1 MLIAGQPSKGQNNTS
16 GKLADGIYGK
26 KGVITKVKQEL
37 NKQLGPNYQ
46 PHYYI
51 EFTIKVGKYDNLV
64 SMFGNYNIDPQSQQV
79 TGFGLVKKVDNTF
92 LRFGAYEGLTDEQKV
107 VTNRLFN
114 EAVLDNMIGKPA
126 YFLSCVI
133 GKQRN
138 ADKPA
143 YQNYGFL
150 LPFSESFSDEEHY
163 EQLYDILKSDNWMM
177 ENRIAPGQQYLR
189 ESRERYLAS
198 KSSEF
203 NTTSSAT
210 AKELSYEQPSST
222 QNERDDLIFWSFIR
236 IRVKNYPG
244 SFGFR
249 VFYLRKQ
256 NEK

>member
-1 MLIAGQPSKGQNNTS
+1 MLIAGQPSKSQNDNF
-16 GKLADGIYGK
+16 GKLADGVYGK

-37 NKQLGPNYQ
+37 DKQLGPDYK

-64 SMFGNYNIDPQSQQV
+64 SMFGNYNIDPKTEEV

-143 YQNYGFL
+143 YQNYGFM
-150 LPFSESFSDEEHY
+150 LPFYEELSDEEHY
-163 EQLYDILKSDNWMM
+163 QQLYDVLQSDEWMM
-177 ENRIAPGQQYLR
+177 TNRIAPGREYLR
-189 ESRERYLAS
+189 ESREQYVAS
-198 KSSEF
+198 KSNEF
-203 NTTSSAT
+203 TTTNSST

-222 QNERDDLIFWSFIR
+222 QNERDDLIF
-236 IRVKNYPG
+236 
-244 SFGFR
+244 
-249 VFYLRKQ
+249 
-256 NEK
+256 